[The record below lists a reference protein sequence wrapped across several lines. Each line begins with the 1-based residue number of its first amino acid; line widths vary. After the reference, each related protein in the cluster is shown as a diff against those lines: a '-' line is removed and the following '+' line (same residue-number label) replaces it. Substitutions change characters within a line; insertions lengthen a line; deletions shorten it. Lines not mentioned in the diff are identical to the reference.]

1 MGSSCITG
9 DSVISSFKNDV
20 EAFFRSSPAFELRIE
35 KEGIVPTCRGVGSKA
50 RLCIPSD
57 FFTQVIERP
66 EDFIFLLL
74 VLGHETAHYL
84 NRHNEHNDKSHI
96 ESQGIEMWADFFG
109 TKIAFVVLTFGAE
122 SSKLLTSMPQDAMSR
137 LDVFA
142 LALEKL
148 VESYFHNTSNRYPE
162 RSARINTYVAG
173 VMSFLEQYFKWS
185 AIDSNNLEAYAQAFD
200 PKVIVERSL
209 SIQIRIYN
217 NQRLKNWAMANEGK
231 ELEKTDFET
240 ISAIH
245 RDIQGKQDSLFK
257 GMKPLPAI
265 WLRLTYNI
273 PEPIRKK
280 IVSDKLSLLKNTL
293 SRLHDQ

>member
-1 MGSSCITG
+1 MDSSCITG
-9 DSVISSFKNDV
+9 DSVISSFKTDV
-20 EAFFRSSPAFELRIE
+20 EAFFRSNPAFELRIE
-35 KEGIVPTCRGVGSKA
+35 KGGMVPTCRGAGSKA
-50 RLCIPSD
+50 RLCLPSD

-84 NRHNEHNDKSHI
+84 NRHNEHNDKSHV

-122 SSKLLTSMPQDAMSR
+122 PSSLLTSMPQTYMSR
-137 LDVFA
+137 VDVFA

-148 VESYFHNTSNRYPE
+148 AESYFLNTSNKYPE

-173 VMSFLEQYFKWS
+173 VMSFFEQYFKWS
-185 AIDSNNLEAYAQAFD
+185 AIESNNLQDYARAFN
-200 PKVIVERSL
+200 PQVIVERSL
-209 SIQIRIYN
+209 NIQIRIYS
-217 NQRLKNWAMANEGK
+217 NQRLKNWAMVNEGE

-245 RDIQGKQDSLFK
+245 RNIQGKQDVLFK

-273 PEPIRKK
+273 SEPIRKK

-293 SRLHDQ
+293 SRLHNQ